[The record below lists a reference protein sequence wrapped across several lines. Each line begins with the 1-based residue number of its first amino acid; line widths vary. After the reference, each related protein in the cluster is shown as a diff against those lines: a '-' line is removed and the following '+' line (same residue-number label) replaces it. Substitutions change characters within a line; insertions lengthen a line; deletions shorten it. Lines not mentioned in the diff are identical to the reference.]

1 MDTVPEKLNNAAGI
15 TAWPLP
21 SHECERETVAM
32 GQESFFFFLNW
43 IIEKVLQAE
52 WGSLPLGFI
61 FK

>member
-32 GQESFFFFLNW
+32 GQEGFFFFKLNYW
-43 IIEKVLQAE
+43 KGVTGRVGLFAPGIY
-52 WGSLPLGFI
+52 F
-61 FK
+61 